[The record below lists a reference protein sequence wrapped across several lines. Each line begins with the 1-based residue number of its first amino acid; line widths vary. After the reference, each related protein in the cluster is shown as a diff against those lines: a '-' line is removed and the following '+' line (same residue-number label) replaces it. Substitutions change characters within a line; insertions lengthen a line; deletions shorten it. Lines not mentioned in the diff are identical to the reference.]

1 MARPLVTRRA
11 MARGPSPGA
20 PIRLAPGPKDDM
32 TQETAR
38 PARSGKP
45 QPRGADARP
54 RGQGGKPAFRDA
66 KPPVNHRR
74 HRDEPEEKFIRRAI
88 PDIDTPFTR
97 MGIDARVAVNLPPMG
112 IDAPSPIQE
121 KAIPGIVEGR
131 DLLGLA
137 QTGTG
142 KTAAFGLPMLTRL
155 LNIGRKPEPRTCRAL
170 ILAPT
175 RELATQIAENI
186 DAYAAGT
193 PIRQFRVV
201 GGASINVQTM
211 RMERGVD
218 VLIAT
223 PGRLIDLI
231 ERGAVDLSQTKYL
244 VLDEADQMLD
254 IGFIHAL
261 RRIAK
266 MLPRERQTLLFSAT
280 MPKLMEELAESYLN
294 DPLKVAVN
302 PPGQAAA
309 KIEQGVHFVN
319 QGDKATLLAEYL
331 GKHRDELAIVFGR
344 TKHGSEKLSKLL
356 EKWGFKVAAIHGN
369 KSQGQRER
377 ALAGF
382 RAGDTKVLVATD
394 VAARGIDIP
403 EVAHVYNY
411 DLPNVAENYVHR
423 IGRTA
428 RAGRDGRAIAFCAP
442 AEIGELRAIEKAM
455 KAAIPVIG
463 GEPPVGPVPSA
474 RPQGG
479 RGPGMGKPMGAGGN
493 KRPARRPSRAPKS
506 RQA

>member
-1 MARPLVTRRA
+1 MRADTRA
-11 MARGPSPGA
+11 TW
-20 PIRLAPGPKDDM
+20 PKDDM
-32 TQETAR
+32 TNETTR
-38 PARSGKP
+38 PNRSGN
-45 QPRGADARP
+45 PRAQ
-54 RGQGGKPAFRDA
+54 QGGKPRFRND
-66 KPPVNHRR
+66 KPNTNHRR
-74 HRDEPEEKFIRRAI
+74 HRAEPEEKFIRRAI
-88 PDIDTPFTR
+88 PDIDTAFTR
-97 MGIDARVAVNLPPMG
+97 MGIDARVAINLPGLG
-112 IDAPSPIQE
+112 IETPSPIQE
-121 KAIPGIVEGR
+121 KSIPGIVAGR

-186 DAYAAGT
+186 DNYAIGT

-201 GGASINVQTM
+201 GGASINVQVQ
-211 RMERGVD
+211 RLERGVD

-231 ERGAVDLSQTKYL
+231 ERGAIDLSQTKYL

-280 MPKLMEELAESYLN
+280 MPKLMEELADSYLN
-294 DPLKVAVN
+294 DPLRVAVN

-309 KIEQGVHFVN
+309 KIDQGVHFVN

-331 GKHRDELAIVFGR
+331 SKHVDELAIVFGR

-356 EKWGFKVAAIHGN
+356 EKWGYKVAAIHGN

-377 ALAGF
+377 ALASF

-394 VAARGIDIP
+394 VAARGLDIP

-411 DLPNVAENYVHR
+411 DLPNVPENYVHR

-455 KAAIPVIG
+455 KAKIAVVG
-463 GEPPVGPVPSA
+463 GEEPFEAAKIRERGGPAGRPAQGAA
-474 RPQGG
+474 R
-479 RGPGMGKPMGAGGN
+479 
-493 KRPARRPSRAPKS
+493 KRPARRPSRAPKTAQ
-506 RQA
+506 RA